1 MTSRER
7 VMTTLRHQEPD
18 RIPFD
23 LGSTGSTGINADTY
37 VKLRKLLG
45 LAGREPVLRDIKQ
58 HLALVQE
65 DVLDRLEVDA
75 RGVQRKS
82 GSSYHF
88 ELKEDADSHYYTD
101 EWGIT
106 YKKPKAG
113 GLYFDIVRS
122 PLADARTV
130 ADVENH
136 PWPDPV
142 DEQRIGSSVA
152 EAERVARETDCCLV
166 VGCMMAGLLEM
177 GCWLR
182 GFETFYMDLAM
193 GSAVGEA
200 ILDKLTELKLAYW
213 AALLPRLGENAD
225 VLRQGDDYGGQ
236 NGLLV
241 SPETYRKYFFPSY
254 RTIFEF
260 LKKTAQ
266 KEVFTFLHSCGSVR
280 ELIPDFI
287 ECGVDILNPVQV
299 AAANMDT
306 KELKR
311 EFGRDISFWGG
322 GIDTQHVLPHGS
334 AQEVGDEVRRR
345 IDDLAPGGGF
355 VFATVHNIQGDVPP
369 ENILTMWKTYCDRRN
384 YKDTPSFTM
393 T

>member
-7 VMTTLRHQEPD
+7 VMTTLHHQEPD
-18 RIPFD
+18 CIPFD

-37 VKLRKLLG
+37 VRLRALLG
-45 LAGREPVLRDIKQ
+45 LPEHEPVLRDIKQ
-58 HLALVQE
+58 HLALVG
-65 DVLDRLEVDA
+65 DDLLARLEVDT

-88 ELKEDADSHYYTD
+88 ELTEDADSYFYTD

-106 YKKPKAG
+106 YRKPKEG
-113 GLYFDIVRS
+113 GLYFDIVHS

-136 PWPDPV
+136 SWPDPV

-152 EAERVARETDCCLV
+152 EAERVARETDACLV

-177 GCWLR
+177 GSWMR
-182 GFETFYMDLAM
+182 GFENFYMDLAM
-193 GSAVGEA
+193 GSTVGEA
-200 ILDKLTELKLAYW
+200 ILEKLTEIKLGYW
-213 AALLPRLGENAD
+213 GALLPRLGENVD
-225 VLRQGDDYGGQ
+225 VVRQGDDYGGQ
-236 NGLLV
+236 DGLLI
-241 SPETYRKYFFPSY
+241 SRDTYRKYFFPRY
-254 RTIFEF
+254 RTILEF
-260 LKKTAQ
+260 MKKTAR
-266 KEVFTFLHSCGSVR
+266 KDVLTFLHSCGSVR

-299 AAANMDT
+299 SAANMDT
-306 KELKR
+306 KELKD

-322 GIDTQHVLPHGS
+322 GIDTQRVLPRGS
-334 AQEVGDEVRRR
+334 EQEVRDEVRRR

-369 ENILTMWKTYCDRRN
+369 ENILTMWDTYRELRD
-384 YKDTPSFTM
+384 Y
-393 T
+393 

>member
-7 VMTTLRHQEPD
+7 VLTTLRHQEPD
-18 RIPFD
+18 RIAFD

-37 VKLRKLLG
+37 VNLRKLLG
-45 LAGREPVLRDIKQ
+45 LPERETVIRDTKQ
-58 HLALVQE
+58 HLALVE
-65 DVLDRLEVDA
+65 DDLLERLEVDT

-88 ELKEDADSHYYTD
+88 ELREDADAYFYTD

-106 YKKPKAG
+106 YTKPKDG
-113 GLYFDIVRS
+113 GLYFDIVNS
-122 PLADARTV
+122 PLAEARTV

-142 DEQRIGSSVA
+142 DEARIGSSVA

-177 GCWLR
+177 GCWMR
-182 GFETFYMDLAM
+182 GFENFYMDLAM
-193 GSAVGEA
+193 GTAVGEA
-200 ILDKLTELKLAYW
+200 ILEKLTEIKLAYW
-213 AALLPRLGENAD
+213 GALLPRLGGNVD

-236 NGLLV
+236 NGLLI
-241 SPETYRKYFFPSY
+241 SRDTYRKYFFPRY

-260 LKKTAQ
+260 LKKTAE

-287 ECGVDILNPVQV
+287 ECGVEVLNPVQV
-299 AAANMDT
+299 AAAGMDT
-306 KELKR
+306 RELKR
-311 EFGRDISFWGG
+311 EYGRDIAFWGG
-322 GIDTQHVLPHGS
+322 GVDTQHVLPRGS
-334 AQEVGDEVRRR
+334 AEEVRDEVRRR
-345 IDDLAPGGGF
+345 IDDLSPGGGF
-355 VFATVHNIQGDVPP
+355 VFGTVHNIQGDVPP
-369 ENILTMWKTYCDRRN
+369 ENIMTMWETYCKLRG
-384 YKDTPSFTM
+384 Y
-393 T
+393 

>member
-1 MTSRER
+1 MTSRDR
-7 VMTTLRHQEPD
+7 VITTLRHQEPD

-23 LGSTGSTGINADTY
+23 LGSTGSTGIDVQSY
-37 VKLRKLLG
+37 VQVRRLLG
-45 LAGREPVLRDIKQ
+45 LPEREPVVRDVKQ
-58 HLALVQE
+58 NLALVEE
-65 DVLDRLEVDA
+65 DVLERLEVDT

-88 ELKEDADSHYYTD
+88 ELTEDVDAYFYTD

-106 YKKPKAG
+106 YRKPKVH
-113 GLYFDIVRS
+113 GLYFDIVHS

-152 EAERVARETDCCLV
+152 EAERLARETDCCLI
-166 VGCMMAGLLEM
+166 VGCMMAGLLEVA
-177 GCWLR
+177 CWIR
-182 GFETFYMDLAM
+182 GFENFYMDLGM

-200 ILDKLTELKLAYW
+200 ILEQLTEIKLAYW
-213 AALLPRLGENAD
+213 GALLPRLGQNVD
-225 VLRQGDDYGGQ
+225 VVRQGDDYGGQ
-236 NGLLV
+236 EGLLV
-241 SPETYRKYFFPSY
+241 SRGTYRRYFFPRY
-254 RTIFEF
+254 RRIFEF

-287 ECGVDILNPVQV
+287 ECGVEILNPIQV
-299 AAANMDT
+299 SAAGMDT
-306 KELKR
+306 KELKHQ
-311 EFGRDISFWGG
+311 FGRDLTFWGG

-334 AQEVGDEVRRR
+334 ADEVRAEVGRR

-355 VFATVHNIQGDVPP
+355 VFAAVHNIQGDVPP
-369 ENILTMWKTYCDRRN
+369 ENILTMWETYRQRRD
-384 YKDTPSFTM
+384 Y
-393 T
+393 

>member
-18 RIPFD
+18 RVPFD

-45 LAGREPVLRDIKQ
+45 LPEREPFIRDVKQ
-58 HLALVQE
+58 HLAAVDE
-65 DVLDRLEVDA
+65 DVLLRLEVDT

-88 ELKEDADSHYYTD
+88 DMKENADSYFYTD

-106 YKKPKAG
+106 YKKPKPD
-113 GLYFDIVRS
+113 GLYFDILHS

-136 PWPDPV
+136 SWPDPV
-142 DEQRIGSSVA
+142 DEQRIGSSV
-152 EAERVARETDCCLV
+152 EAAHRVATETDKCIV
-166 VGCMMAGLLEM
+166 VGSMMSGLLEM

-182 GFETFYMDLAM
+182 GFENFYMDLAM

-200 ILDKLTELKLAYW
+200 ILDKLTEIKLGYW
-213 AALLPRLGENAD
+213 GALLPRLGENVD
-225 VLRQGDDYGGQ
+225 IVRQGDDYGQ
-236 NGLLV
+236 QQGLLI
-241 SPETYRKYFFPSY
+241 SRDTYRKYFFP
-254 RTIFEF
+254 RFQEIFSF
-260 LKKTAQ
+260 MKKNAG
-266 KEVFTFLHSCGSVR
+266 KEVFTFFHCCGAVR

-299 AAANMDT
+299 NAAGMGS
-306 KELKR
+306 KELKA
-311 EFGRDISFWGG
+311 EFGDSISFWGG
-322 GIDTQHVLPHGS
+322 GVDTQHVLPHGTE
-334 AQEVGDEVRRR
+334 QELRDEVRRR

-369 ENILTMWKTYCDRRN
+369 ESVITMWEAYRELRD
-384 YKDTPSFTM
+384 YSP
-393 T
+393 

>member
-7 VMTTLRHQEPD
+7 VLTTLRHQEPD

-37 VKLRKLLG
+37 VRLRRLLG
-45 LAGREPVLRDIKQ
+45 LPEREPVLSDLKQ
-58 HLALVQE
+58 HLARVDE
-65 DVLDRLEVDA
+65 DLLQRLEVDT
-75 RGVQRKS
+75 RGVQRRP

-88 ELKEDADSHYYTD
+88 ELQEDAEYYYYTD

-106 YKKPKAG
+106 YRKPKAG

-122 PLADARTV
+122 PLAEARTV
-130 ADVENH
+130 ADVERH
-136 PWPDPV
+136 PWPDPT
-142 DEQRIGSSVA
+142 DEQRIGSAVA

-166 VGCMMAGLLEM
+166 VGCITAGLLEM

-182 GFETFYMDLAM
+182 GFENFYMDLAM

-200 ILDKLTELKLAYW
+200 VLEKLTEIKLAYW
-213 AALLPRLGENAD
+213 GALLPRLGENVD
-225 VLRQGDDYGGQ
+225 VVRQGDDYGGQ
-236 NGLLV
+236 QGLLI
-241 SPETYRKYFFPSY
+241 SRETFRKYFFP
-254 RTIFEF
+254 RLRRIFEF
-260 LKKTAQ
+260 LKKTAR

-280 ELIPDFI
+280 EVIPDFI

-299 AAANMDT
+299 AAAGMDT
-306 KELKR
+306 KELKK
-311 EFGRDISFWGG
+311 EFGRDLTFWGG

-334 AQEVGDEVRRR
+334 AEEIREEVRRR

-369 ENILTMWKTYCDRRN
+369 ENVLTMWETYRELRD
-384 YKDTPSFTM
+384 Y
-393 T
+393 